1 MSEEAIFLNSGPLLS
16 GERLEAMEDLPEW
29 VAVEEEARAVYERIK
44 EAFEKHSTLLAGNP
58 SLEETRFFMINTT
71 LHALGY
77 THSVHEPVPTDTAS
91 VARVDY
97 TLFPDAE
104 TFLEALEMRGSLSFF
119 RASVGLGKAV
129 AWTGALDEV
138 PAPVQPK
145 VHDDRHD
152 DHHHDVHRDDEDIR
166 REEEAAQQAAEEAAA
181 AAEEADN
188 AEPGILPAAE
198 LDALL
203 RVTTVDYGLLTNGW
217 MWRIY
222 HRGTSE
228 RLDTFFQA
236 DLIAAIKSD
245 FEDFKRFYLLFRK
258 DGFVRT
264 DSGTSFIDEMLH

>member
-29 VAVEEEARAVYERIK
+29 DAIEEEARAAYERIK
-44 EAFEKHSTLLAGNP
+44 EAFEKHSTLLAGSP
-58 SLEETRFFMINTT
+58 SLEETRFFMINPT

-77 THSVHEPVPTDTAS
+77 THSVYEPVPTQSGS

-97 TLFPDAE
+97 TLFPNAE
-104 TFLEALEMRGSLSFF
+104 SFLEARDMRGSLSFF
-119 RASVGLGKAV
+119 RASVGLSIAV
-129 AWTGALDEV
+129 AWTGGLDEV
-138 PAPVQPK
+138 PAPAPAE
-145 VHDDRHD
+145 DD
-152 DHHHDVHRDDEDIR
+152 
-166 REEEAAQQAAEEAAA
+166 A
-181 AAEEADN
+181 AAEDADAAEGQEEAPAAQAQDD
-188 AEPGILPAAE
+188 APGILPAAE

-203 RVTTVDYGLLTNGW
+203 RVTTVDYGTLTNGW

-258 DGFVRT
+258 DAFIRG
-264 DSGTSFIDEMLH
+264 DQGTSFIDEMLH